1 MPKKLVGPLNV
12 SDSFPS
18 DQKPEHLIR
27 RGAKFAER
35 WTKPPKDLSSW
46 GAWERRQSAIEDRMP
61 ELGLVAQFLNI
72 SYTLA
77 TYPIKALIRVRH
89 QMQSTRQVR
98 DMLYGPTSHDES
110 SRGEG

>member
-1 MPKKLVGPLNV
+1 VTKNV
-12 SDSFPS
+12 SISFVGAPS
-18 DQKPEHLIR
+18 L
-27 RGAKFAER
+27 AKFAER

-61 ELGLVAQFLNI
+61 ELGLGPPFLKI

-77 TYPIKALIRVRH
+77 AYPIKALVRVRH
-89 QMQSTRQVR
+89 QMKSTRQVR
-98 DMLYGPTSHDES
+98 DMLYGPTSDDES

>member
-1 MPKKLVGPLNV
+1 MTKNLSISFVGAPSLPKDG
-12 SDSFPS
+12 
-18 DQKPEHLIR
+18 Q
-27 RGAKFAER
+27 
-35 WTKPPKDLSSW
+35 KPPKDLSSW

-98 DMLYGPTSHDES
+98 DMLYGPTSDDES

>member
-1 MPKKLVGPLNV
+1 
-12 SDSFPS
+12 
-18 DQKPEHLIR
+18 
-27 RGAKFAER
+27 
-35 WTKPPKDLSSW
+35 
-46 GAWERRQSAIEDRMP
+46 MP

-89 QMQSTRQVR
+89 QMKSTRQVR
-98 DMLYGPTSHDES
+98 DMLYGPTSDDES

>member
-1 MPKKLVGPLNV
+1 
-12 SDSFPS
+12 
-18 DQKPEHLIR
+18 
-27 RGAKFAER
+27 
-35 WTKPPKDLSSW
+35 
-46 GAWERRQSAIEDRMP
+46 MP

-110 SRGEG
+110 SRGES

>member
-1 MPKKLVGPLNV
+1 MPKKLVGPLNA
-12 SDSFPS
+12 SDLLPS
-18 DQKPEHLIR
+18 DQKPEHHIR
-27 RGAKFAER
+27 RRAKLAER
-35 WTKPPKDLSSW
+35 LIKPPKDLSSW
-46 GAWERRQSAIEDRMP
+46 GAWEHCQSAIEDRMP

-98 DMLYGPTSHDES
+98 DMLYDPTNDDES
-110 SRGEG
+110 SRGES

>member
-1 MPKKLVGPLNV
+1 MPKKLVGPLNA
-12 SDSFPS
+12 SDLLPS
-18 DQKPEHLIR
+18 DQKPEHHIR
-27 RGAKFAER
+27 RRAKFAER
-35 WTKPPKDLSSW
+35 WIKPPKDLSSW
-46 GAWERRQSAIEDRMP
+46 GAWEHRQRAIEDRMP

-89 QMQSTRQVR
+89 QMKSTRQVR
-98 DMLYGPTSHDES
+98 DMLYGPTSDDES

>member
-18 DQKPEHLIR
+18 DRKPEHLISR
-27 RGAKFAER
+27 SAKFAER

-46 GAWERRQSAIEDRMP
+46 GAWERGQSDIEDRMP

-89 QMQSTRQVR
+89 QMKRTREVR
-98 DMLYGPTSHDES
+98 DMFCGLTSDDENS
-110 SRGEG
+110 CGEG